1 LAHKQRQLSAA
12 HGDDIAPVTFNNQG
26 CIDTYDH
33 GHSVSAGPGACN
45 RGPASLPAEKE
56 APKVAKATATAT
68 EEGEARVAAK
78 EAKEVAA
85 AKEEVAAKESGGK
98 PKAAKKSE
106 SEASAE
112 PAKASL
118 LLLEKDDPIEPV
130 TFKDSNECTQTYDH
144 GHSVSGV
151 PDVVCG
157 PGSKEKAIAVDAA
170 KKGK

>member
-1 LAHKQRQLSAA
+1 MAHKQRQLSAT

-33 GHSVSAGPGACN
+33 GHSVSAGPGPCN

-56 APKVAKATATAT
+56 GLKIAKATAAAK

-78 EAKEVAA
+78 EAKEAAA
-85 AKEEVAAKESGGK
+85 AKEEIAAKEPGAK

-118 LLLEKDDPIEPV
+118 LLLETDRDVFPKHEYRTKAKPDDASIQPV
-130 TFKDSNECTQTYDH
+130 TFKDKQ
-144 GHSVSGV
+144 
-151 PDVVCG
+151 
-157 PGSKEKAIAVDAA
+157 
-170 KKGK
+170 